1 MLKLLVSNSTLQTMY
16 PQFTKL
22 AHCIALVIPVST
34 AKCEISFSAMKRIKT
49 ESRNRLL
56 TENLNHLMR
65 ISIEGP
71 SINQFDFEQAL
82 ELWGAMR
89 QRRISI

>member
-22 AHCIALVIPVST
+22 ACIALVIPVST
-34 AKCEISFSAMKRIKT
+34 AECERSFSAMKRIKT
-49 ESRNRLL
+49 DSRNRLL

-71 SINQFDFEQAL
+71 SIDQFDFEQAF